1 MSNIEKSSSSLFRGL
16 FKKSKK
22 VKKLP
27 ETPKEHLISWA
38 KTIVGAVLVVMVI
51 NGLVVAS
58 FKVPTGS
65 MENTVATGDYVFV
78 NRLIFAPSTPQ
89 VIPFINQPLPFLRLP
104 GWRSPRQ
111 GDVIV
116 FIFPGMRD
124 EVESQEFQ
132 YYLKRCVAVAGDTLT
147 VVNTRVYVNGNEFV
161 LPPNGKFENI
171 PMNPGDQYQTFPVGK
186 GFTRDNYGPIRI
198 PKKGDVINLT
208 PENRL
213 EWDMFIRRE
222 GHSVGMDGAHVM
234 VDGKSVATYTVER
247 DYCFGMGD
255 NRNNSLDSRYWG
267 FVPVENIIG
276 TPMIVYWSW
285 DTGLGFDE
293 FIKLVKSIRWSRLGT
308 IIK

>member
-1 MSNIEKSSSSLFRGL
+1 MSNIEKSSSSLFGRL

-22 VKKLP
+22 AKKLP
-27 ETPKEHLISWA
+27 ETPKEHLISWV

-124 EVESQEFQ
+124 EVEAQEFQ

-147 VVNTRVYVNGNEFV
+147 VLNTRVYVNGKEFI
-161 LPPNGKFENI
+161 LPPHGKFENI

-198 PKKGDVINLT
+198 PKKGDIINLT

-222 GHSVGMDGAHVM
+222 GHSVGMDGVHVI
-234 VDGKSVATYTVER
+234 VDGKPTSSYTVQR

-267 FVPVENIIG
+267 FVPIENVIG
-276 TPMIVYWSW
+276 TPLIVYWSW
-285 DTGLGFDE
+285 DTALGFDE

-308 IIK
+308 LIR